1 MLTDFVFLQP
11 RVHILDDVCLTL
23 QLVDE
28 ALQLGEV
35 SRVVHRLHSGEL
47 RRAGW
52 RVAYLE
58 VKLTQLSVR
67 GEIFLVSEIPAGE
80 LRLGV
85 QHPLRPELH
94 LELADAEHPEAEET
108 ETGEEDQHLDRPEDQ
123 LLRDPA
129 EQSGD
134 DPQLGLVGRLAR
146 LLSLSVTGAHQAA
159 AATVTVS
166 LNPPLVQCQQGYEPG
181 HLQ

>member
-1 MLTDFVFLQP
+1 MCLYKLGVDPEADPEQFLA
-11 RVHILDDVCLTL
+11 D
-23 QLVDE
+23 
-28 ALQLGEV
+28 
-35 SRVVHRLHSGEL
+35 
-47 RRAGW
+47 
-52 RVAYLE
+52 LE
-58 VKLTQLSVR
+58 VQLAQLSVR

-80 LRLGV
+80 LGLRV

-94 LELADAEHPEAEET
+94 LELADAVHPQREEAEA
-108 ETGEEDQHLDRPEDQ
+108 GEQDGDLDGPQDQ
-123 LLRDPA
+123 LVRDPA

-159 AATVTVS
+159 AAAVTVS